1 MYNVFLVGG
10 CCSGKSCAGRYM
22 EKLGAWRVDLDEIS
36 RGILQ
41 TGSAVLEEVAQEFGE
56 DIINPLTGE
65 LNRGLL
71 AQRAFSSD
79 EAVARL
85 EAIEM
90 PAIKEELAY
99 ILNNECCAA
108 RHPDVCVVEIPLLDR
123 VEDMLGLA
131 DEVVYVYT
139 PLDIRYRRADLR
151 GLSQQDFE
159 YRISHQPTD
168 EYLRSHA
175 DTIFDNAGDEQSLRA
190 QVDLWWKSHKDNLWR

>member
-1 MYNVFLVGG
+1 
-10 CCSGKSCAGRYM
+10 M
-22 EKLGAWRVDLDEIS
+22 EELGAWRIDLDEIS

-41 TGSAVLEEVAQEFGE
+41 TGSAVLEEVAEEFGE

-108 RHPDVCVVEIPLLDR
+108 THPDVCVVEIPLLDR

-139 PLDIRYRRADLR
+139 PLDIRYKRADLR

-175 DTIFDNAGDEQSLRA
+175 DTIFDNAGDELSLRA
-190 QVDLWWKSHKDNLWR
+190 QVDLWWKAHKDNLWR